1 MLIVGRVFPCC
12 ALRGLIFLLSEIACI
27 ETCLAIGRLCAGLLP
42 CMPMGFERL
51 DEKGKGGQE
60 YRAKGLGCVLAG
72 SLAPLFEERTGIN
85 RER

>member
-1 MLIVGRVFPCC
+1 
-12 ALRGLIFLLSEIACI
+12 
-27 ETCLAIGRLCAGLLP
+27 
-42 CMPMGFERL
+42 MPMGFERL

-60 YRAKGLGCVLAG
+60 YRAEGLGCVLAG